1 MPNVPQCLRGEE
13 YPVESVPVIGRRN
26 LVIGYVARDVVTRHD
41 VLHLPLVPANIVVVV
56 LVRVLFPLFVRLIE
70 LMLIVGRKPALGIA
84 LITTWVAILLR
95 VSGAGD
101 LIKGNVGRDV
111 VARHDVLH
119 LAHIFGDIV
128 TIVLAGII
136 HPLCVS
142 LVEIVLVVGRK
153 PAGLAKRRYREHGQ
167 QRRYL

>member
-119 LAHIFGDIV
+119 SAGVFVDVVAIIFATVVHPFGIH
-128 TIVLAGII
+128 TI
-136 HPLCVS
+136 
-142 LVEIVLVVGRK
+142 
-153 PAGLAKRRYREHGQ
+153 
-167 QRRYL
+167 